1 MEWLPLAY
9 IYRHGTQIFA
19 SIQSMKDSY
28 LNIDDITN
36 SLKIDKDTLKKW
48 IKDGKF
54 PPAIKIGDRSTLWSF
69 AVIENWVAQQQ
80 KTQEFIDNQDL
91 DL

>member
-1 MEWLPLAY
+1 MNESY
-9 IYRHGTQIFA
+9 IH
-19 SIQSMKDSY
+19 
-28 LNIDDITN
+28 IDDITS
-36 SLKIDKDTLKKW
+36 SLKIDKDILKKW
-48 IKDGKF
+48 IKEGKF
-54 PPAIKIGDRSTLWSF
+54 PPAIKIGDRSTLWSY

>member
-1 MEWLPLAY
+1 
-9 IYRHGTQIFA
+9 
-19 SIQSMKDSY
+19 MKESY
-28 LNIDDITN
+28 LNINDITN

-54 PPAIKIGDRSTLWSF
+54 PPPIKIRDRLTLWSY

-80 KTQEFIDNQDL
+80 KNQEFIDNQDL

>member
-1 MEWLPLAY
+1 MKNSY
-9 IYRHGTQIFA
+9 I
-19 SIQSMKDSY
+19 S
-28 LNIDDITN
+28 IDDITN
-36 SLKIDKDTLKKW
+36 SLRIDKDTLKAW
-48 IKDGKF
+48 IKEGKF
-54 PPAIKIGDRSTLWSF
+54 PPPMRMEDRLTLWSY

>member
-1 MEWLPLAY
+1 
-9 IYRHGTQIFA
+9 
-19 SIQSMKDSY
+19 MKESY
-28 LNIDDITN
+28 LNIDDIIN
-36 SLKIDKDTLKKW
+36 SLKIDKDTLKEW

-54 PPAIKIGDRSTLWSF
+54 PPPMRISDRAALWSY

-80 KTQEFIDNQDL
+80 RAQEFTDNQDL

>member
-1 MEWLPLAY
+1 
-9 IYRHGTQIFA
+9 
-19 SIQSMKDSY
+19 MKDNY

-36 SLKIDKDTLKKW
+36 SLKIDKVTLKKW

-54 PPAIKIGDRSTLWSF
+54 PPAIKIDDRIPLWSY

>member
-1 MEWLPLAY
+1 
-9 IYRHGTQIFA
+9 
-19 SIQSMKDSY
+19 MKESY

-36 SLKIDKDTLKKW
+36 SLKIDKDILNQW

-54 PPAIKIGDRSTLWSF
+54 PPPMRMGDRATLWSY

>member
-1 MEWLPLAY
+1 
-9 IYRHGTQIFA
+9 
-19 SIQSMKDSY
+19 MKESY
-28 LNIDDITN
+28 LNFDDILN
-36 SLKIDKDTLKKW
+36 SLKIDKNTLKEW
-48 IKDGKF
+48 IKEGKF
-54 PPAIKIGDRSTLWSF
+54 PPPMRMGDRVTLWTY

>member
-1 MEWLPLAY
+1 
-9 IYRHGTQIFA
+9 
-19 SIQSMKDSY
+19 MKDNY
-28 LNIDDITN
+28 ININDITD
-36 SLKIDKDTLKKW
+36 SLKIDKDTLKVW
-48 IKDGKF
+48 IKEGKF
-54 PPAIKIGDRSTLWSF
+54 PPPMKMEDRLTLWSY

>member
-1 MEWLPLAY
+1 
-9 IYRHGTQIFA
+9 
-19 SIQSMKDSY
+19 MKDSY

-54 PPAIKIGDRSTLWSF
+54 PSAIKIGDRTTLWSYV
-69 AVIENWVAQQQ
+69 VIENWVAQQQ
-80 KTQEFIDNQDL
+80 KTQDFIDNQDL

>member
-54 PPAIKIGDRSTLWSF
+54 PPAIKIGDRTTLWSY

>member
-1 MEWLPLAY
+1 
-9 IYRHGTQIFA
+9 
-19 SIQSMKDSY
+19 MKDSF

-54 PPAIKIGDRSTLWSF
+54 PPAKKIGDRTTLWSY

>member
-1 MEWLPLAY
+1 
-9 IYRHGTQIFA
+9 
-19 SIQSMKDSY
+19 MKDSY

-36 SLKIDKDTLKKW
+36 SLKIDKDTLEIW

-54 PPAIKIGDRSTLWSF
+54 PPGLKVGDRTTLWSY